1 MSSAKAL
8 AGIILLTALLGVPAF
23 AQKNANKIDGTD
35 NLYRVFVASRMEA
48 LRLSTLQVNPVLR
61 LSDGYLVLADETA
74 AANMAARS
82 LKISLIA
89 TDIKL
94 EQLAVDISH
103 DNSNRNRYE
112 MLFEQDQLRLFR
124 VDPTLLRS
132 GAPDLGL
139 SPVFNTHIRIG
150 YSEPPAMRHALPP
163 EMLPLDSIKDLV
175 SKDSLISYSERLQAF
190 FRRPAGSDSNHASR
204 DWLVSKFQEFG
215 YDSVVLDTFFAYIN
229 EEFKPCENV
238 LAYRVGTRVPNHH
251 LIVGAHRDGVP
262 NSPAADDNGSG
273 VAAVLEIARILKD
286 IPTNVTIIF
295 ALFDAEEIGL
305 LGSWHYADEAA
316 AEGDTILWMINM
328 DMIAHLTNTGRAKLY
343 YGPIMTYT
351 NFYDHL
357 ADSLCGLQCNFSGS
371 SSYSDHHPFIQNGF
385 DATFV
390 QEYNFSTVY
399 HSPQDSTTYMSFKYL
414 QKVTQAS
421 LLAAYAASQSYN
433 PFAISFGYPL
443 GIPQYI
449 PPDIPMTM
457 EVVVTGKSGGI
468 PVPGTGTFHY
478 SLNGQPIIS
487 LPMTQIA
494 ENHYSLTFPPAP
506 CYSWFEFYFSAE
518 ELTNGIFY
526 DTLPEKPHQ
535 ATVIQSTFTLLQDN
549 FELDQGWTVNGDATD
564 GHWERGVPAGD
575 GMHGDPITDFDGS
588 GSCYLTGNRWG
599 FSDVD
604 WGTTNLISPVFDLS
618 SGSGMIHYARW
629 YSNYLGVA
637 RDDVMRVLISNDNGQ
652 TWHLVETV
660 GPIEQAEGGWYERT
674 ILTEQ

>member
-175 SKDSLISYSERLQAF
+175 SKASLISYSERLQAF

-295 ALFDAEEIGL
+295 ALIDAEEIGL

-328 DMIAHLTNTGRAKLY
+328 DMIAHLTNTGRAKL
-343 YGPIMTYT
+343 
-351 NFYDHL
+351 
-357 ADSLCGLQCNFSGS
+357 
-371 SSYSDHHPFIQNGF
+371 
-385 DATFV
+385 
-390 QEYNFSTVY
+390 
-399 HSPQDSTTYMSFKYL
+399 
-414 QKVTQAS
+414 
-421 LLAAYAASQSYN
+421 
-433 PFAISFGYPL
+433 
-443 GIPQYI
+443 
-449 PPDIPMTM
+449 
-457 EVVVTGKSGGI
+457 
-468 PVPGTGTFHY
+468 
-478 SLNGQPIIS
+478 
-487 LPMTQIA
+487 
-494 ENHYSLTFPPAP
+494 
-506 CYSWFEFYFSAE
+506 
-518 ELTNGIFY
+518 
-526 DTLPEKPHQ
+526 
-535 ATVIQSTFTLLQDN
+535 
-549 FELDQGWTVNGDATD
+549 
-564 GHWERGVPAGD
+564 
-575 GMHGDPITDFDGS
+575 
-588 GSCYLTGNRWG
+588 
-599 FSDVD
+599 
-604 WGTTNLISPVFDLS
+604 
-618 SGSGMIHYARW
+618 
-629 YSNYLGVA
+629 
-637 RDDVMRVLISNDNGQ
+637 
-652 TWHLVETV
+652 
-660 GPIEQAEGGWYERT
+660 
-674 ILTEQ
+674 